1 MPTGTSSVS
10 GVSSGIDWG
19 NIVEQLREVEHK
31 RIDVLEAQ
39 KTTYQERL
47 SAWQSINSLLLS
59 LKTAAGALNRITSF
73 NLYIPSLSSNT
84 TTDAGEIL
92 SATTSTDASRGTYD
106 IVVNALAAAQK
117 LSSKS
122 YASQTTGLGLAGDIV
137 VGGRTVKI
145 ATTDTL
151 SSLRDKMNA
160 ANTGVNASG
169 ISASIVDYGISGYRL
184 ILTSDEEGAVGMS
197 LLNGGTSDL
206 LGALGFVDASAKT
219 AKNVVAGGY
228 KSDAFDQADQAI
240 GGSNLLDL
248 TNAQSGTVTITING
262 TAQNV
267 AIDLSTDSLND
278 IRDAINTAFSGVFAS
293 NPASVVSETLD
304 GTTRYQLLI
313 EGNTLSYT
321 DANNVLET
329 FGVVARAGFADE
341 RGVTGDVANTSG
353 GIAITPSTQFDVID
367 GYINYGSGDTIA
379 FSGTDTGGNAVSF
392 SFAIN
397 NGSYRTV
404 GDLLTEIENQYG
416 NVTASVTADGKIQVV
431 DNEIGDNQLQVV
443 LTPSNGGLSF
453 DTDNDLGSISTIR
466 ARQVQAG
473 ADAAITV
480 DGVTVYPTSNAV
492 DDVITGVTLN
502 LKKVA
507 SETTV
512 TLKIENDYD
521 AAKEKISEFVNAYN
535 EVMDAI
541 NAQLTY
547 DWENE
552 EPGGPLYGDTSLRT
566 MRSNLTGLVLNR
578 VAGVVDDFSTLGL
591 VGVSIGTNSKLTI
604 DDTTLQGCLEAN
616 FDDVKKLFAADW
628 SSTNSHLRYIF
639 HNTNTQAGT
648 YNIHINSVIPVD
660 GYFVASGDASGSGE
674 YLTGVSGDA
683 EGLVVRYSGTATGDV
698 GSFTL
703 TFGVAELFDR
713 TLACITDSVDGYVA
727 NKGETLQDTIDRLDK
742 RMERMEEQ
750 IDQKMERMTNQ
761 FIAMEEA
768 LSIMQSQSDW
778 LSGQINATYSGWGG

>member
-19 NIVEQLREVEHK
+19 NIIEQLREVEHR

-59 LKTAAGALNRITSF
+59 LKTVAGNLNRTTSF
-73 NLYIPSLSSNT
+73 NLYIPSLSANT
-84 TTDAGEIL
+84 TTDAEEIL
-92 SATTSTDASRGTYD
+92 SATTSTEASPGTYN

-117 LSSKS
+117 LSSRS
-122 YASQTTGLGLAGDIV
+122 YASHMTELGVSGDMI

-145 ATTDTL
+145 AASDTV
-151 SSLRDKMNA
+151 SSLRDKINA
-160 ANTGVNASG
+160 VNRGTNASG
-169 ISASIVDYGISGYRL
+169 VSASIVNYGISGYRL
-184 ILTSDEEGAVGMS
+184 ILTSDEEGAQGIS
-197 LLNGGTSDL
+197 LLNGGASDL
-206 LGALGFVDASAKT
+206 LGSLGFVDASAKT
-219 AKNVVAGGY
+219 AKNAVSGGHM
-228 KSDAFDQADQAI
+228 SDLFDTADEAI
-240 GGSNLLDL
+240 GGSELLDL
-248 TNAQSGTVTITING
+248 TSAQTGTVTITING

-278 IRDAINTAFSGVFAS
+278 IRDDINTAFSGVFAS
-293 NPASVVSETLD
+293 DPASVVSDTAD

-313 EGNTLSYT
+313 EGNAISYT

-329 FGVVARAGFADE
+329 LGVVERAGVTDE
-341 RGVTGDVANTSG
+341 QGVTGDKANTSG
-353 GIAITPSTQFDVID
+353 RVAITSSTRFGDID
-367 GYINYGSGDTIA
+367 GYMDYESGDTIS
-379 FSGTDTGGNAVSF
+379 FSGIDTGGNAVSF

-397 NGSYRTV
+397 DGDDRTI

-416 NVTASVTADGKIQVV
+416 DVTASITADGKIQVV
-431 DNEIGDNQLQVV
+431 DNVIDDDQLHVV
-443 LTPSNGGLSF
+443 ITPSKSGLNF
-453 DTDNDLGSISTIR
+453 DLDNDLGSISTTR
-466 ARQVQAG
+466 VRQLQAG
-473 ADAAITV
+473 ADAEMTV
-480 DGVTVYPTSNAV
+480 DGITVYPTSNTV

-507 SETTV
+507 SETTI

-521 AAKEKISEFVNAYN
+521 AVKEKIAEFVNVYN
-535 EVMDAI
+535 EAMDAI

-547 DWENE
+547 DWDNE
-552 EPGGPLYGDTSLRT
+552 EPGGPLYGDSSLRT
-566 MRSNLTGLVLNR
+566 MKSSLTHIILNR
-578 VAGVVDDFSTLGL
+578 VDGVAGDFSTLGL
-591 VGVSIGTNSKLTI
+591 VGISIGTDSKLTI
-604 DDTTLQGCLEAN
+604 DDTTLQGYLETN
-616 FDDVKKLFAADW
+616 FGDVKKLFAADW
-628 SSTNSHLRYIF
+628 TSTDSHLSYIY
-639 HNTNTQAGT
+639 HNTHTQAGT
-648 YNIHINSVIPVD
+648 YNIHIDSVDPVD

-683 EGLVVRYSGTATGDV
+683 DGLVMRYSGTATGDV

-703 TFGVAELFDR
+703 TFGVAELLDR
-713 TLACITDSVDGYVA
+713 TLDYITDSVDGYVT

-742 RMERMEEQ
+742 RMDRMEEQ

-778 LSGQINATYSGWGG
+778 LSGQINAIDSGWGG

>member
-19 NIVEQLREVEHK
+19 NIIEQLREVEHK

-59 LKTAAGALNRITSF
+59 LKTAAGTLNRTTSF

-84 TTDAGEIL
+84 TTDAEEIL
-92 SATTSTDASRGTYD
+92 SATTSTEASPGTYA

-117 LSSKS
+117 LSSRS
-122 YASQTTGLGLAGDIV
+122 YASQTTELGLSGDMI

-145 ATTDTL
+145 AASDTL
-151 SSLRDKMNA
+151 SSLRDKINA
-160 ANTGVNASG
+160 VNRGTSPSGV
-169 ISASIVDYGISGYRL
+169 SASIVNYGISGYRL
-184 ILTSDEEGAVGMS
+184 ILTSDEEGAAGINLV
-197 LLNGGTSDL
+197 NGGASDL
-206 LGALGFVDASAKT
+206 LGSLGFVDASGKT
-219 AKNVVAGGY
+219 AKNAVTGGHM
-228 KSDAFDQADQAI
+228 SDTFAETDVAI
-240 GGSNLLDL
+240 GGSDLLDL
-248 TNAQSGTVTITING
+248 TSAQTGTVIVTING

-293 NPASVVSETLD
+293 DPASVVSENVN
-304 GTTRYQLLI
+304 GTTQYRLLI
-313 EGNTLSYT
+313 EGNTISYT
-321 DANNVLET
+321 DANNVFET
-329 FGVVARAGFADE
+329 VGLVERAGVSDE
-341 RGVTGDVANTSG
+341 RGVTGDVANTSDG
-353 GIAITPSTQFDVID
+353 VVITSLTRFDQMD
-367 GYINYGSGDTIA
+367 GYVNYGSGDTIA
-379 FSGTDTGGNAVSF
+379 FSGTDTSGNAVSF

-397 NGSYRTV
+397 DGDYRTV
-404 GDLLTEIENQYG
+404 GDLLAEIENQYG
-416 NVTASVTADGKIQVV
+416 DVTASVTADGKIQVV

-443 LTPSNGGLSF
+443 LTPSNSGLSF
-453 DTDNDLGSISTIR
+453 DTDNDLGSISTTR
-466 ARQVQAG
+466 VRQVQAG
-473 ADAAITV
+473 ADAEMTV
-480 DGVTVYPTSNAV
+480 DGVTVYPTSNTV

-502 LKKVA
+502 LKKLA

-521 AAKEKISEFVNAYN
+521 AVKEKIAEFVNAYN
-535 EVMDAI
+535 EAMDAI

-566 MRSNLTGLVLNR
+566 MKSNLTGIVLNKVDG
-578 VAGVVDDFSTLGL
+578 VADDFSTLGL
-591 VGVSIGTNSKLTI
+591 VGISIGTDSKLTI

-616 FDDVKKLFAADW
+616 FDDVKKLFTADW

-639 HNTNTQAGT
+639 HDMDTQAGT
-648 YNIHINSVIPVD
+648 YNIHINSVDPVD

-674 YLTGVSGDA
+674 YMTGISGDA

-698 GSFTL
+698 GSLTL